1 MGTGEQRVAIV
12 TGAARGIGR
21 ATAERL
27 ANEGMAAVIA
37 DLDGAAAETAAG
49 ELRNAGHAALAVQVD
64 VSQRASVEA
73 MAERV
78 LAEYGRIDVLVNNA
92 GIAGRAV
99 PILEVTDEDWDAMM
113 AIDLKSIY
121 LCCQAVLRSMLER
134 RSGSIVN
141 VASIAG
147 KEGNP
152 NMIPYSTA
160 KAGVIGLTKA
170 LGKEVAP
177 HGIRVNA
184 VAPAVIETT
193 ILEQLTPQQVEY
205 MKSRVPMGRFGKPEE
220 VAEVIAFLASDGA
233 SFVTGQCYDV
243 SGGRATY

>member
-1 MGTGEQRVAIV
+1 
-12 TGAARGIGR
+12 
-21 ATAERL
+21 
-27 ANEGMAAVIA
+27 
-37 DLDGAAAETAAG
+37 
-49 ELRNAGHAALAVQVD
+49 
-64 VSQRASVEA
+64 
-73 MAERV
+73 
-78 LAEYGRIDVLVNNA
+78 
-92 GIAGRAV
+92 
-99 PILEVTDEDWDAMM
+99 
-113 AIDLKSIY
+113 
-121 LCCQAVLRSMLER
+121 
-134 RSGSIVN
+134 
-141 VASIAG
+141 
-147 KEGNP
+147 
-152 NMIPYSTA
+152 MIPYSTA

-220 VAEVIAFLASDGA
+220 VAEVIAFLASEGA